1 MCAVGHIPHSRT
13 RINITLFFRQE
24 RAMTKLD
31 ATVRPRRLLHWA
43 AIAGCAAAAVTIGLL
58 TDEAFLY
65 AAAEPEAA
73 AHVTL
78 SETVT
83 TPEPTYREIVPSPV
97 IDTNAQFF
105 FGTGD
110 GSNGYYAERPNQA
123 EKTDKVADR

>member
-1 MCAVGHIPHSRT
+1 
-13 RINITLFFRQE
+13 
-24 RAMTKLD
+24 MTKVD
-31 ATVRPRRLLHWA
+31 ATTVRPRRLLHWV

-58 TDEAFLY
+58 TDQAFLY

>member
-1 MCAVGHIPHSRT
+1 
-13 RINITLFFRQE
+13 
-24 RAMTKLD
+24 MTKVD
-31 ATVRPRRLLHWA
+31 ATTVHPRRLLHWA
-43 AIAGCAAAAVTIGLL
+43 AIAGCAAAAVAVGLL
-58 TDEAFLY
+58 TDETFLY

-78 SETVT
+78 SEPVA
-83 TPEPTYREIVPSPV
+83 TPEPAYMEIVPSPV

-123 EKTDKVADR
+123 EKANEVAGR